1 MMEKTPSWKY
11 YLFPDQQTT
20 LTLGITLSLPL
31 GRDKCVGCITGH
43 RPEGQ
48 AQRRVPLAA
57 PGSAGPHPPRVRLRR
72 LLFGSGSPSSS
83 GYVQGDP
90 ITTRGSPG
98 PPRRDGAPPPGE
110 RPPPPWL

>member
-20 LTLGITLSLPL
+20 LTLGITLNLPL

-57 PGSAGPHPPRVRLRR
+57 HGSAAPHPPRVRLRR

-90 ITTRGSPG
+90 INTRGPRG
-98 PPRRDGAPPPGE
+98 PAPSDARAPRRHDPPP
-110 RPPPPWL
+110 LL

>member
-20 LTLGITLSLPL
+20 LTLGITLNLPL

-43 RPEGQ
+43 RPEGE
-48 AQRRVPLAA
+48 AQRRGPLAA
-57 PGSAGPHPPRVRLRR
+57 HGSPAPHPPRVRLRP
-72 LLFGSGSPSSS
+72 LLFGSGSPSPS

-90 ITTRGSPG
+90 INTGGPPG
-98 PPRRDGAPPPGE
+98 PSREEEPASRLPTN
-110 RPPPPWL
+110 